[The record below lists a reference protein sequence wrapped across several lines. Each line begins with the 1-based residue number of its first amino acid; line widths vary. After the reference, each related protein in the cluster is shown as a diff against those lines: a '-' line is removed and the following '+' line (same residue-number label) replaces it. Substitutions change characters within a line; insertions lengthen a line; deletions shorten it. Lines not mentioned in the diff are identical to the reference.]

1 VELVN
6 SDFRK
11 VDGMVLPFHIDI
23 RQFAD
28 DGGNKAQVKE
38 TVMDVTQYQLKSPD
52 NSADTFHIN
61 TTVIE
66 KSTSKSP

>member
-1 VELVN
+1 MTFE
-6 SDFRK
+6 DI
-11 VDGMVLPFHIDI
+11 DGTVLPFHIDI

-38 TVMDVTQYQLKSPD
+38 TLMDVTQYQLKSPD
-52 NSADTFHIN
+52 NSADTYHIN

-66 KSTSKSP
+66 KSKTEKS